1 MSTSV
6 EAKIITDTL
15 EDGGTLVIYANSDSD
30 PKKNLYIKE
39 AIMSLVVNGLV
50 KDEFEIYVKSPEDD
64 PENMGRFWLDVRY
77 CGNTFL
83 NYCEEMLGDYFD
95 FDVFDTTNVGWIYK
109 KHGLEAALVSIV
121 DQIDF
126 QMNSKG
132 GIGEYDWRYI
142 RTIADIMGEEG
153 LVSKLGAYGIAALSN
168 PSFLAGC
175 SLERSWPQISHASI
189 MGNFDPLRGVAESIV
204 AGKTIQ
210 VGNQISNNP

>member
-1 MSTSV
+1 M
-6 EAKIITDTL
+6 
-15 EDGGTLVIYANSDSD
+15 
-30 PKKNLYIKE
+30 KK
-39 AIMSLVVNGLV
+39 
-50 KDEFEIYVKSPEDD
+50 PEDD
-64 PENMGRFWLDVRY
+64 PENMGRFSLDVRY

-95 FDVFDTTNVGWIYK
+95 FEVCNTVNIGRIYK
-109 KHGLEAALVSIV
+109 KYGLEAALISMV

-126 QMNSKG
+126 QMNGGRISNDAEKAK

-142 RTIADIMGEEG
+142 RTIVDILGEEG
-153 LVSKLGAYGIAALSN
+153 ILGQLGYNGVAAFSN